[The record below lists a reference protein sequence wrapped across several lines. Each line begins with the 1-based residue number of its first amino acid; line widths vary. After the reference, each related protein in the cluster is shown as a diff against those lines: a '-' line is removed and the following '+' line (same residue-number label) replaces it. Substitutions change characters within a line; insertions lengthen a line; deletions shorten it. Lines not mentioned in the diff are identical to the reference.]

1 MGSLEI
7 TPSGSKDLKQVQK
20 VAFCSSFSLQGTE
33 ARKSGGGGGVQGCS
47 MQLNTLKFL
56 TKSQDWENIFLNTQ
70 VNVCQSKQTFRAAGK
85 LPAQGERSGV
95 VGSRRGGFGA

>member
-1 MGSLEI
+1 M
-7 TPSGSKDLKQVQK
+7 QR
-20 VAFCSSFSLQGTE
+20 VAFCSSFSLQGAE
-33 ARKSGGGGGVQGCS
+33 ARKSGGGVQGCS

-95 VGSRRGGFGA
+95 VGSRQGGFGV

>member
-7 TPSGSKDLKQVQK
+7 TPSGSKDLKQVQR
-20 VAFCSSFSLQGTE
+20 VTFCSSFSLQGAE
-33 ARKSGGGGGVQGCS
+33 ARKSGGGGVQGCS

-56 TKSQDWENIFLNTQ
+56 TKSQDWENIFWNTQ

-85 LPAQGERSGV
+85 LPAQGEWSGV
-95 VGSRRGGFGA
+95 VGSRRGGFGV